1 MTSPLQA
8 RRTELGATF
17 EVLVRRLASTTADA
31 TGIIPWSSPVPSFG
45 DPSRAIVATLGLNPS
60 NREFVD
66 RNGAELGGEKRRFH
80 TLSSLGLSRWSDAER
95 AHVSQIA
102 EYCWSYFSR
111 NPYDTWFRQL
121 DAIIAG
127 TRHSY
132 YAETAHACHLDLVP
146 YATSDKWTGLSR
158 AQRLALLRVAGDS
171 LALLLRDSP
180 IRVLVLNGASVVQNF
195 CQLAGVTLTQRR
207 MKQWSLRR
215 AGAAGVSGIAYTGTV
230 EQVLGIKLGRR
241 VTILGFN
248 HNLQSSFGVT
258 REVRASIAEWVTR
271 RTSGCLPS

>member
-1 MTSPLQA
+1 MNSSQTA
-8 RRTELGATF
+8 RRTELSATF
-17 EVLVRRLASTTADA
+17 EVLIRRLASITADA
-31 TGIIPWSSPVPSFG
+31 TGVIPWSSPVPSFG

-66 RNGAELGGEKRRFH
+66 GGGAELAGEERRFH
-80 TLSSLGLSRWSDAER
+80 TLSSLGLKRWSDAEA
-95 AHVSQIA
+95 AHVQQIA
-102 EYCWSYFSR
+102 EYCWTYFSR

-132 YAETAHACHLDLVP
+132 YEEAAHACHLDLVP
-146 YATSDKWTGLSR
+146 YATSSKWTGLSR
-158 AQRLALLRVAGDS
+158 AQRLALLRVAGDT

-195 CQLAGVTLTQRR
+195 SDLANVALAERR
-207 MKQWSLRR
+207 MMGWSLRR
-215 AGAAGVSGIAYTGTV
+215 VGSPDVSGIAYAGTID
-230 EQVLGIKLGRR
+230 EVLGVKLGRR

-258 REVRASIAEWVTR
+258 REVRASIARWITR
-271 RTSGCLPS
+271 RSSECLPA